1 MARFKDI
8 RDKKTKDEQRLDKI
22 ENLIQN
28 YEDNQ
33 AGPYWINRAQKRA
46 IKKASGGFKKKR
58 YVLTDKDRE
67 RLLTQN

>member
-33 AGPYWINRAQKRA
+33 AGPYWINRAQIRQL
-46 IKKASGGFKKKR
+46 KKEMRKSETLRIRKEVGRKLK
-58 YVLTDKDRE
+58 LTE
-67 RLLTQN
+67 N